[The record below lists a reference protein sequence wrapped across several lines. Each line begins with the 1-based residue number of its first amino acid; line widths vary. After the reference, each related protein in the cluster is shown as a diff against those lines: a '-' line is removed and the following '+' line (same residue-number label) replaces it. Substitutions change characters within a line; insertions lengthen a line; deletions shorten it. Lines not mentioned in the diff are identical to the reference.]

1 MASRTQTSN
10 GYTIDLQQR
19 SDIGCVWTVR
29 CYKKLLG
36 FKRLV
41 SSDWFLNR
49 EQADQ
54 FAAQLAGE
62 LEQGSDFLRK
72 RRPGWVL
79 RRPAH

>member
-1 MASRTQTSN
+1 MATQTAH

-19 SDIGCVWTVR
+19 TDIGSIWTVR
-29 CYKKLLG
+29 TYKRILG

-49 EQADQ
+49 EQADA
-54 FAAQLAGE
+54 FAAQLASE
-62 LEQGSDFLRK
+62 LAHGADLVRD

-79 RRPAH
+79 RRPR